1 MFFTYM
7 YTTQEAVSRLQEQ
20 WYAGDNDNKSLSNI
34 GLDNLNIGPP
44 IAKGCAAV
52 VYAAAIKP
60 VTNNEKTPEN
70 IANLL
75 SSPDAAIVDLS
86 NIRHEMMSPI
96 QNTSRFLHN
105 FGGSVDNLYFN
116 RMDRSRFD
124 SMSETNIDELSAV
137 NNSNKKVHF
146 NTMVNVLQGHS
157 RSNSSSSN
165 ESDDSIAVNAE
176 LFNDKQNMGD
186 CNSAAYPLALKMMFN
201 YDIQSNAMTILRAM
215 YKETI
220 PARNKQIDV
229 DGDNWQKL

>member
-1 MFFTYM
+1 MSST
-7 YTTQEAVSRLQEQ
+7 
-20 WYAGDNDNKSLSNI
+20 SNI

-60 VTNNEKTPEN
+60 ESNPDAEIT
-70 IANLL
+70 
-75 SSPDAAIVDLS
+75 SSPIVNRSHNVSIVDGS
-86 NIRHEMMSPI
+86 NIRNEMMSPI

-116 RMDRSRFD
+116 RNERSRLD
-124 SMSETNIDELSAV
+124 SISETTVAKSGKNV
-137 NNSNKKVHF
+137 RF
-146 NTMVNVLQGHS
+146 NTMMNVLHS
-157 RSNSSSSN
+157 HNAVISSSSS
-165 ESDDSIAVNAE
+165 SDDGGSTVATSSSDTV
-176 LFNDKQNMGD
+176 LNDEQNMGSSED
-186 CNSAAYPLALKMMFN
+186 VYPLALKMMFN

-220 PARNKQIDV
+220 PARNKQIDT